1 MVLINYAGREINAK
15 IVYYGPGLSG
25 KTTNLE
31 CIYASVPTPSRGKM
45 VSMKT
50 RQDRTLFFD
59 FLPLEL
65 GEVHGFR
72 TRFLLY
78 TVPGQVFYNA
88 TRKLVLKGA
97 DAVVFVADSG
107 LGKVP
112 ENLESLHNLEENL
125 REQGLAIEN
134 LPFVIQYNKRDLPQ
148 LHSVEELETALN
160 PRRVPSFEAAAA
172 TGRGVYE
179 TLHAVSRLLFQRL
192 MKDLRPGG
200 SRPGGPA
207 ATPAPAITS
216 SAVPSPVPVA
226 GLTIP
231 AMRPASPSQ
240 PRGATAPVAVGTPRT
255 ATAPPGLAPAA
266 VGSVPVVTGV
276 RATQSAPSR
285 PAPPELLDPTPWQE
299 GQQDPRFGVDTNP
312 GAGAA
317 APRVAS
323 RPPQVATPEME
334 AALSP
339 LFGTPAAGHVP
350 TAPTPEDI
358 LDTVQASTQALES
371 EPAAAAPT
379 EYSQYGHLVDL
390 VHTEAEPG
398 AEPGGGFIKD
408 PLRRTEKTTGAPGR
422 GSAPSP
428 RPTRTQYVSV
438 VLSKAELRPGGTI
451 RIVLDL
457 QVEP

>member
-31 CIYASVPTPSRGKM
+31 CIYASVPTTSRGKM

-107 LGKVP
+107 LGRVP

-148 LHSVEELETALN
+148 LHSIEELETALN

-192 MKDLRPGG
+192 MNDLRPGG
-200 SRPGGPA
+200 VRPGAPATTSVPAQPATATPLAGLVPA
-207 ATPAPAITS
+207 A
-216 SAVPSPVPVA
+216 
-226 GLTIP
+226 
-231 AMRPASPSQ
+231 
-240 PRGATAPVAVGTPRT
+240 
-255 ATAPPGLAPAA
+255 APAA
-266 VGSVPVVTGV
+266 VRPAAAAPRVTPASAGPSPSRTPSAPASFAPAPSGASPVAT
-276 RATQSAPSR
+276 ATQARPAAPPR
-285 PAPPELLDPTPWQE
+285 PAPPEVLAPAPWQE
-299 GQQDPRFGVDTNP
+299 GEQEPHFAVDAGTIDAASSLPLPAPPR
-312 GAGAA
+312 A
-317 APRVAS
+317 APAVPEFLALPVLEPS
-323 RPPQVATPEME
+323 EPGQVPPSST
-334 AALSP
+334 S
-339 LFGTPAAGHVP
+339 
-350 TAPTPEDI
+350 EDVF
-358 LDTVQASTQALES
+358 DTVQASTQELTA
-371 EPAAAAPT
+371 EPASRPPA
-379 EYSQYGHLVDL
+379 EYSQYGHVIDL
-390 VHTEAEPG
+390 VHGDPATSSAPE
-398 AEPGGGFIKD
+398 GGFIKD
-408 PLRRTEKTTGAPGR
+408 PLRRTEKQPAAPGR
-422 GSAPSP
+422 GSAPTA
-428 RPTRTQYVSV
+428 RPTRTQYLSV
-438 VLSKAELRPGGTI
+438 VLTQTELRPGGTI
-451 RIVLDL
+451 RIVLDV

>member
-107 LGKVP
+107 LGKMP
-112 ENLESLHNLEENL
+112 ENQESLHNLEENL
-125 REQGLAIEN
+125 REQGLAIET

-148 LHSVEELETALN
+148 LHSIEELEAALN

-200 SRPGGPA
+200 SRPGAPATVGLPA
-207 ATPAPAITS
+207 ALQPA
-216 SAVPSPVPVA
+216 
-226 GLTIP
+226 
-231 AMRPASPSQ
+231 
-240 PRGATAPVAVGTPRT
+240 APVASGPNAPVRPAPPRT
-255 ATAPPGLAPAA
+255 VPAPVTSGATRPAPVPAGVPTGAGTA
-266 VGSVPVVTGV
+266 VTSQGV
-276 RATQSAPSR
+276 EARQSAPAR
-285 PAPPELLDPTPWQE
+285 PAPPELLEPAPWQE
-299 GQQDPRFGVDTNP
+299 GDSEAPFAADTLPGDLGLVLGSP
-312 GAGAA
+312 GAGTAPERLGTLPARKGLFSTPASGQAA
-317 APRVAS
+317 
-323 RPPQVATPEME
+323 
-334 AALSP
+334 
-339 LFGTPAAGHVP
+339 TPAA
-350 TAPTPEDI
+350 EE
-358 LDTVQASTQALES
+358 VQD
-371 EPAAAAPT
+371 AAPVT
-379 EYSQYGHLVDL
+379 GPVTENLPPTHAPGEYSQYGHVVDL
-390 VHTEAEPG
+390 VHSEPEGPEA
-398 AEPGGGFIKD
+398 GGGFIKD
-408 PLRRTEKTTGAPGR
+408 PLRRTEKVATAPGR
-422 GSAPSP
+422 SGAPTA

-438 VLSKAELRPGGTI
+438 VLSQAELRPGGTI

>member
-107 LGKVP
+107 LGKMP
-112 ENLESLHNLEENL
+112 ENLESLHNLDENL
-125 REQGLAIEN
+125 REQGLALETM
-134 LPFVIQYNKRDLPQ
+134 PFVLQYNKRDLPQ
-148 LHSVEELETALN
+148 LHTIEELEEALN

-192 MKDLRPGG
+192 MNDLRPGG
-200 SRPGGPA
+200 GRAGVAPAGPVPAGMASAMSRGASGTGALAPGTRSGSG
-207 ATPAPAITS
+207 ATPRG
-216 SAVPSPVPVA
+216 VPVPVA
-226 GLTIP
+226 GP
-231 AMRPASPSQ
+231 ARRA
-240 PRGATAPVAVGTPRT
+240 G
-255 ATAPPGLAPAA
+255 APPLVSAQGLGAPGA
-266 VGSVPVVTGV
+266 PH
-276 RATQSAPSR
+276 RANEYRQQAPSR
-285 PAPPELLDPTPWQE
+285 SAPPELVEPSPWQE
-299 GQQDPRFGVDTNP
+299 GEPQAGHAAGSHP
-312 GAGAA
+312 GDVGLMQARSTLQPGE
-317 APRVAS
+317 V
-323 RPPQVATPEME
+323 RPVPQEFR
-334 AALSP
+334 SG

-350 TAPTPEDI
+350 AAPTSAEI
-358 LDTVQASTQALES
+358 LDTVRASAES
-371 EPAAAAPT
+371 LGAEAPSHAPA
-379 EYSQYGHLVDL
+379 EYPQYGHVVDL
-390 VHTEAEPG
+390 QHSEP
-398 AEPGGGFIKD
+398 EPQPEPTGGFIKD
-408 PLRRTEKTTGAPGR
+408 PLRRTEKPGAGPGR
-422 GSAPSP
+422 GGAPTT

-438 VLSKAELRPGGTI
+438 VLNQAELRPGGTI